1 MADLTHLVTSEQVR
15 EIVNLVGTPTY
26 FYQERLLR
34 ERAQEAL
41 DATQAFGLTVRY
53 ALKANPNRTV
63 LRIFDRMGLHFDA
76 SSEEEVY
83 RAISAGIIPSKIQL
97 TAQVIP
103 SGQRLE
109 DLVRSGILLNACSL
123 HQLDQIG
130 KANRGGEISVRINPP
145 QGSGAYAATITGG
158 EDSSFGI
165 WHEEIPLIQRIV
177 RKYDVHVTRLHFHIG
192 SGTDPK
198 IWQEVVRMSAEYIKA
213 FSEVIILNIGGGF
226 KVARVEGEKE
236 TNMHD
241 CMTAITEEIR
251 EMKRETG
258 REFHVEIEPGTYLM
272 AKAGGIIAS
281 IRDVKKTT
289 AGNDFLIVD
298 SGMTDNARP
307 ALYGAKHPMMLIAG
321 DERELTSSKVYRID
335 GQCCES
341 GDTWGK
347 MALAQAR
354 IGDFLVMGATGAY
367 CAGMNIP
374 HYNSHPE
381 SSEVLIGLDGALRV
395 IREREKLK
403 DLTRNENIP
412 EGY

>member
-1 MADLTHLVTSEQVR
+1 M
-15 EIVNLVGTPTY
+15 P
-26 FYQERLLR
+26 
-34 ERAQEAL
+34 
-41 DATQAFGLTVRY
+41 
-53 ALKANPNRTV
+53 
-63 LRIFDRMGLHFDA
+63 
-76 SSEEEVY
+76 
-83 RAISAGIIPSKIQL
+83 
-97 TAQVIP
+97 
-103 SGQRLE
+103 
-109 DLVRSGILLNACSL
+109 
-123 HQLDQIG
+123 
-130 KANRGGEISVRINPP
+130 
-145 QGSGAYAATITGG
+145 
-158 EDSSFGI
+158 DSSFGI

-177 RKYDVHVTRLHFHIG
+177 RKYDLHVTRLHFHIG

-307 ALYGAKHPMMLIAG
+307 ALYGAKHPIILIS
-321 DERELTSSKVYRID
+321 LY
-335 GQCCES
+335 
-341 GDTWGK
+341 
-347 MALAQAR
+347 
-354 IGDFLVMGATGAY
+354 
-367 CAGMNIP
+367 
-374 HYNSHPE
+374 
-381 SSEVLIGLDGALRV
+381 
-395 IREREKLK
+395 
-403 DLTRNENIP
+403 
-412 EGY
+412 